1 MGSTSRFT
9 MLVRTLSL
17 SCLCLALVSAQKW
30 PALKTTFSVNPFGGF
45 NDQPRT
51 ASEAEAAGWELIA
64 SCDGKF
70 LGHRYANPAD
80 FSIVLVFDD
89 AGYIAG
95 TQSVIPLQYVDST
108 IVDYSGNP
116 AYQLDMWYDQE
127 AYFTTAY
134 FVDPTLICGGG
145 RSSDEWESQGTG
157 DRLMVQVGETPDSL
171 LNIPITR
178 EAADMETGVWYD
190 HYCFIGMGDHYLQ
203 FNYQPDQDCFSVLPL
218 QILFSEGVINGFVW
232 QHTAM
237 LPGDQWEHPDG
248 TAISMIIDRPP
259 PCVMELAVNPGLST
273 MHHYFYDYP
282 WLTLCPLKHQ
292 RNLGGYKKL
301 MRTTK

>member
-1 MGSTSRFT
+1 MGTTSGFT
-9 MLVRTLSL
+9 MLVRALSL
-17 SCLCLALVSAQKW
+17 SLCLALVSAQKW

-134 FVDPTLICGGG
+134 FVDPTLICDGG

-157 DRLMVQVGETPDSL
+157 DRLLVQVGETPDSL

-190 HYCFIGMGDHYLQ
+190 HYCFLGMETTISSSITSLIKTA
-203 FNYQPDQDCFSVLPL
+203 S
-218 QILFSEGVINGFVW
+218 LFS
-232 QHTAM
+232 
-237 LPGDQWEHPDG
+237 
-248 TAISMIIDRPP
+248 
-259 PCVMELAVNPGLST
+259 PCRFFSL
-273 MHHYFYDYP
+273 
-282 WLTLCPLKHQ
+282 
-292 RNLGGYKKL
+292 
-301 MRTTK
+301 